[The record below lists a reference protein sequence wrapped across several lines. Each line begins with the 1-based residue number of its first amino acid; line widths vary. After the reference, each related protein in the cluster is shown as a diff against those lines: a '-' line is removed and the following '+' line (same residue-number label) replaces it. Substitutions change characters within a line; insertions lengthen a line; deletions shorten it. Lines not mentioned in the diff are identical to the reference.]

1 MFKTILEKFK
11 EAAISVLPVSALIL
25 ILAVAFAGAGV
36 YDVVLFL
43 TGTLFLVVGISFF
56 TLGADIA
63 MMPIGNTIGAFMSKT
78 KKKRL
83 WIVIAIIAVIGF
95 IITIAEPDLQVLA
108 GQLRSPI
115 MIYTVA
121 GGVGFFLAVSVL
133 RTFFNLKLGYVLIA
147 SYALVIIL
155 GIILQLVN
163 PDYLA
168 LSFDSGGVT
177 TGPVTVP
184 FLMALGLGIAS
195 VRGTKGNQEDSFGM
209 IALCSVGPII
219 AVELIGLFG
228 GSGVDVARGVFEK
241 VDGIGDILRLYGDSL
256 LHHSADVALS
266 LLPIVVMF
274 FLFQITVLRLPKI
287 QVGRIIAGIVYT
299 YVGIVV
305 FLTGVNVG
313 FMPMGDLIG
322 AAIASREFSYILI
335 PIGMLIGAVIVLA
348 EPAIHVLNKQ
358 VETVTGGSISKKVM
372 LLSLCLGIAVAI
384 GLSMLRVLTGV
395 SIWWFIV
402 PVYVASLILT
412 FFVPKIFVGIAFDSG
427 GVASGPMTTTFLL
440 PLAIG
445 VCRAIGGNMLTD
457 AFGLVAF
464 VAMTPLLTIQAV
476 GLVFKLKMARIERTA
491 SVAVQKAPAFSN
503 VWQKGIPDDD
513 VSDTVEF

>member
-1 MFKTILEKFK
+1 
-11 EAAISVLPVSALIL
+11 
-25 ILAVAFAGAGV
+25 
-36 YDVVLFL
+36 
-43 TGTLFLVVGISFF
+43 
-56 TLGADIA
+56 
-63 MMPIGNTIGAFMSKT
+63 
-78 KKKRL
+78 
-83 WIVIAIIAVIGF
+83 
-95 IITIAEPDLQVLA
+95 
-108 GQLRSPI
+108 
-115 MIYTVA
+115 
-121 GGVGFFLAVSVL
+121 
-133 RTFFNLKLGYVLIA
+133 
-147 SYALVIIL
+147 
-155 GIILQLVN
+155 
-163 PDYLA
+163 
-168 LSFDSGGVT
+168 
-177 TGPVTVP
+177 
-184 FLMALGLGIAS
+184 
-195 VRGTKGNQEDSFGM
+195 
-209 IALCSVGPII
+209 
-219 AVELIGLFG
+219 
-228 GSGVDVARGVFEK
+228 
-241 VDGIGDILRLYGDSL
+241 
-256 LHHSADVALS
+256 
-266 LLPIVVMF
+266 
-274 FLFQITVLRLPKI
+274 
-287 QVGRIIAGIVYT
+287 
-299 YVGIVV
+299 
-305 FLTGVNVG
+305 
-313 FMPMGDLIG
+313 MPMGDLIG